1 MAQAELAIRTRGLSK
16 HYGRVTAL
24 ADLDLDL
31 APGEVMGYL
40 GPNGAGKTTTI
51 RLLLGFIRPTAGRAE
66 IFGTDC
72 QRNPDITHRRVA
84 FVPAEASL
92 WPSLTGAETL
102 HLLGRVQGRGTPSPE
117 HNAMSFPDEAAV
129 RAEAWADL
137 CGRFLS
143 GAEEAAAIADGD
155 AEKLESVV
163 LCPSPSNPTR
173 SMTVREQLES
183 FAAHNAYHLGRVVL
197 LRQLLGSWP
206 PPSGGLTW

>member
-1 MAQAELAIRTRGLSK
+1 MRELALTFNGNSAHAPPSHILESLSEE
-16 HYGRVTAL
+16 L
-24 ADLDLDL
+24 S
-31 APGEVMGYL
+31 
-40 GPNGAGKTTTI
+40 
-51 RLLLGFIRPTAGRAE
+51 
-66 IFGTDC
+66 
-72 QRNPDITHRRVA
+72 HRRIA
-84 FVPAEASL
+84 GAPHSIYAEVWHATY
-92 WPSLTGAETL
+92 WQDVM
-102 HLLGRVQGRGTPSPE
+102 LGRVRGSGTPSPE
-117 HNAMSFPDEAAV
+117 HNAISFPDEAAV

-163 LCPSPSNPTR
+163 LCPSPSDPTR
-173 SMTVREQLES
+173 KMTVREQLES